1 MSLIINRR
9 ASLYSLEEAINDSFT
24 EVEMQDEIV
33 RYIYV
38 NATTMKELILSIPG
52 EIKFDYI
59 PNGVGYLR
67 TAYLK
72 FHPGL
77 RDNVFKFTTSGETVV
92 LRLELSSL

>member
-1 MSLIINRR
+1 MSLVITKSALIYD
-9 ASLYSLEEAINDSFT
+9 LKKAIDESFT
-24 EVEMQDEIV
+24 EIEVQDEIV

-38 NATTMKELILSIPG
+38 SASTMKKLILELPD

-77 RDNVFKFTTSGETVV
+77 KDNTFKFTTIDETAV
-92 LRLELSSL
+92 LKLVIE